1 MFIHQFISCVK
12 RISITSVP
20 QTVSL
25 SLDYIPEGRPW
36 LCLIQPHWEQ
46 NTPGIR
52 SLPSGPPGCA
62 EFPEKWRAVSRR
74 RSQETSAPEQ
84 RNNYFNN
91 FVYLTVSVRRVILN
105 WMMSLLTQWL
115 GAILSTRCNDA
126 KKQPNLNAETHSTI
140 YGCISIPDKALT
152 KLVSE
157 KNRTFR

>member
-1 MFIHQFISCVK
+1 MFTHQFISCDK
-12 RISITSVP
+12 RISINSVP

-74 RSQETSAPEQ
+74 RSQETSAPGQ
-84 RNNYFNN
+84 SNNYFNN
-91 FVYLTVSVRRVILN
+91 FVYLTVSVRKVILN
-105 WMMSLLTQWL
+105 WIMFLLINT
-115 GAILSTRCNDA
+115 IVRCNIVHKVWWCYEA
-126 KKQPNLNAETHSTI
+126 AQPESQNAQHHICLYKYPQQSF
-140 YGCISIPDKALT
+140 D
-152 KLVSE
+152 
-157 KNRTFR
+157 